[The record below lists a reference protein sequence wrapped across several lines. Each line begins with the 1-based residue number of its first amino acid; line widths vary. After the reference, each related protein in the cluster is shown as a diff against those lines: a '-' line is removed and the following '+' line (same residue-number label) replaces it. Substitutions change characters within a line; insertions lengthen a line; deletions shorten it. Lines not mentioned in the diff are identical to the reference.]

1 MCQKLFCKYNHRG
14 GGISKFFSTFFCKNI
29 YFRGGG
35 NSEGYHG
42 ATFLGV
48 MGVIGVIGVLPLVAL
63 WGARKIIQ
71 HFDCLYFEIRNKIC
85 IFVLYIDL
93 NQARR

>member
-14 GGISKFFSTFFCKNI
+14 GVFPNFFLHFLQKNI

-42 ATFLGV
+42 ATFLGA
-48 MGVIGVIGVLPLVAL
+48 MGVIGVLPLVAL

-93 NQARR
+93 NQAKR